1 MDPSNTD
8 GLREGGLRAAH
19 PPRPRACPTS
29 EDGRSPALFLSPIA
43 DGGVRPQGG
52 RGPSGAAG
60 RKPRSVRASSAL
72 SRGPSGAAR
81 HLPAAARQ
89 GGGVRGHVKDLTL
102 PRVAHAPCLAGPGV
116 RRAGRWRGARAG
128 GPGTVGCVG
137 VSAPDAWNAPRSRL
151 DGGPCQRGL
160 SPLCRMP
167 YATPGARHAC
177 APGSP
182 DAHPAG
188 AGASDAPAD
197 PAVFFSPQANTR
209 PTHPR
214 GRLGRGSKTPSPR
227 RGVETHYAPGRK
239 GRVQLRVRRRLIR
252 CGASVW
258 MLRGGCVSALV
269 APGTA
274 GGRRP
279 RAPAPPSRRCGGLLR
294 VGTRPRC

>member
-1 MDPSNTD
+1 M
-8 GLREGGLRAAH
+8 GEYARRA
-19 PPRPRACPTS
+19 
-29 EDGRSPALFLSPIA
+29 G
-43 DGGVRPQGG
+43 GG
-52 RGPSGAAG
+52 RPAQPGEATAA
-60 RKPRSVRASSAL
+60 PASSAL
-72 SRGPSGAAR
+72 SRGPSGALR

-89 GGGVRGHVKDLTL
+89 GGGERGHVKDLIVQRAWRT
-102 PRVAHAPCLAGPGV
+102 
-116 RRAGRWRGARAG
+116 RRASPDLGSVGAGRWRGARAG

-197 PAVFFSPQANTR
+197 PAVFFSPQANSR

-214 GRLGRGSKTPSPR
+214 GRLGRGSRTPSPR
-227 RGVETHYAPGRK
+227 RGVETDYAPGRK
-239 GRVQLRVRRRLIR
+239 GRVQLTRPRRTIR

-258 MLRGGCVSALV
+258 MLRGAWVSQIV
-269 APGTA
+269 APPRKA
-274 GGRRP
+274 GRYKLCGCEGEAVGSLPPARSAARRRPCRRPARGNGGPGVAAGRR
-279 RAPAPPSRRCGGLLR
+279 
-294 VGTRPRC
+294 

>member
-1 MDPSNTD
+1 MGSTPA
-8 GLREGGLRAAH
+8 GREGAVRRSRTEATVSACVFRAVARPLR
-19 PPRPRACPTS
+19 
-29 EDGRSPALFLSPIA
+29 RSATAWLTPLPHRRWGSTP
-43 DGGVRPQGG
+43 
-52 RGPSGAAG
+52 AG
-60 RKPRSVRASSAL
+60 REGAVRRSRTEATVVRASSAL
-72 SRGPSGAAR
+72 ARGPSGALR

-89 GGGVRGHVKDLTL
+89 GGGVRGHVKDLIS

-116 RRAGRWRGARAG
+116 RRGGEVARSAGR
-128 GPGTVGCVG
+128 GPGDRWVCGSFGSRRC
-137 VSAPDAWNAPRSRL
+137 NAPRSRL

-214 GRLGRGSKTPSPR
+214 GRLGRGSRTPSPR
-227 RGVETHYAPGRK
+227 RGVEEDYAPGRK
-239 GRVQLRVRRRLIR
+239 GR
-252 CGASVW
+252 
-258 MLRGGCVSALV
+258 
-269 APGTA
+269 
-274 GGRRP
+274 
-279 RAPAPPSRRCGGLLR
+279 
-294 VGTRPRC
+294 

>member
-1 MDPSNTD
+1 MDSEARAARLPYGSQPPRGKATVRSTRTAAASTHGAGASAASSTSGTSVQPITSGSPPAASRGIASD
-8 GLREGGLRAAH
+8 SPLPHRRWGSTPAGREGAVR
-19 PPRPRACPTS
+19 
-29 EDGRSPALFLSPIA
+29 RS
-43 DGGVRPQGG
+43 RTE
-52 RGPSGAAG
+52 R
-60 RKPRSVRASSAL
+60 RWKPASSAL

-89 GGGVRGHVKDLTL
+89 GGECAAMSKTQLAA
-102 PRVAHAPCLAGPGV
+102 RVAHAPCLAGPGV

-128 GPGTVGCVG
+128 GPGTVGCG
-137 VSAPDAWNAPRSRL
+137 SFGSRRCNAPRSRL

-227 RGVETHYAPGRK
+227 RGVEEDYAPGRK
-239 GRVQLRVRRRLIR
+239 GRVQLCVRRRLIR

-258 MLRGGCVSALV
+258 MAARGV
-269 APGTA
+269 
-274 GGRRP
+274 R
-279 RAPAPPSRRCGGLLR
+279 
-294 VGTRPRC
+294 